1 MGTLELQLES
11 EPITQ
16 QQPSPVL
23 FFETMHAYQR
33 SAALK
38 TAIELD
44 LFTAIGETSGGL
56 GALTERIGSPE
67 RGLLHFLMRD
77 RRPRIIQRFL
87 HLAKPSFPFR
97 SPATIAMCLTA

>member
-44 LFTAIGETSGGL
+44 LSTAM
-56 GALTERIGSPE
+56 ERPQAGWG
-67 RGLLHFLMRD
+67 R
-77 RRPRIIQRFL
+77 
-87 HLAKPSFPFR
+87 
-97 SPATIAMCLTA
+97 